1 MERFNQPLDTPSIP
15 TSYSR
20 IAARTLGLQEKQ
32 LDRLLANTGVSVPAL
47 LRDDFLLSGHQQIQI
62 LSNAL
67 DISGDPA
74 FGLYFG
80 QKLTPPTHGPLGFL
94 VHSSPTLIAA
104 LNAFKNYLP
113 LRMNL
118 TQIEINIRGNWL
130 QCELYADHR
139 VGQKV
144 YRLFHE
150 ALILTLLSI
159 SEFILARPLKEA
171 VLNVTY
177 PAPDYEQL
185 YQKICPC
192 QVNFSRPASTL
203 QIPLSLMHT
212 ANASADH
219 INYEHALSQC
229 RGLLEELKS
238 DHGSTHNR
246 VRKLLLTNPNHQLLE
261 ADVAAA
267 LFVSQ
272 RTLARRLSE
281 EGTTFR
287 QVREEV
293 LASLAAGY
301 LSNTTLSVDAI
312 SGLLNYHDSS
322 NFRRAFKRWYQQP
335 PEQYR
340 RSRRVVN

>member
-1 MERFNQPLDTPSIP
+1 MARFEHSLDTPSLP
-15 TSYSR
+15 TTYSR
-20 IAARTLGLQEKQ
+20 ISARTLGLQEKQ
-32 LDRLLANTGVSVPAL
+32 LDRLLAGTGVPVSAL
-47 LRDDFLLSGHQQIQI
+47 LSDDFLLSGHQQIQI

-94 VHSSPTLIAA
+94 VHSSPTLIAG
-104 LNAFKNYLP
+104 LNAFKNYVP

-118 TQIEINIRGNWL
+118 TQIEINTSKDWL
-130 QCELYADHR
+130 RCELYADPR
-139 VGQKV
+139 VGQKL
-144 YRLFHE
+144 YRLFNE
-150 ALILTLLSI
+150 ALFLTLLSI
-159 SEFILARPLKEA
+159 SEFILARPLTDA

-177 PAPDYEQL
+177 PAPS
-185 YQKICPC
+185 YQKLYEEVCPC
-192 QVNFSRPASTL
+192 KVNFSQSESSL
-203 QIPLSLMHT
+203 LIPISLMHT

-229 RGLLEELKS
+229 RGLLEELKTEQS
-238 DHGSTHNR
+238 STHNR
-246 VRKLLLTNPNHQLLE
+246 VRKLLLTNPNHQMLE
-261 ADVAAA
+261 ADVAAL

-272 RTLARRLSE
+272 RTLARRLAE
-281 EGTTFR
+281 EGVTFR

-293 LASLAAGY
+293 LASLATGY
-301 LSNTTLSVDAI
+301 LGNTTLSIDAI

-322 NFRRAFKRWYQQP
+322 NFRRAFKRWFGQP

-340 RSRRVVN
+340 RLKQQL